1 MSAHANTPANTSPH
15 EQPHGQAHAHANP
28 LPRGLL
34 IAMAALV
41 LVSLVG
47 VSTVRLSGVEIR
59 SSDASAVV
67 SRSLRFEDLSDG
79 GIAVIDA
86 SNGQQVQRVHGEG
99 GFLRG
104 ALRVMSRERRM
115 RGLGPEVPF
124 ELIGRA
130 DGRLTLLD
138 PATGVRID
146 LESFGPTNAGAFV
159 GLLGPVT
166 QAATRTTP

>member
-1 MSAHANTPANTSPH
+1 MDAPMNS
-15 EQPHGQAHAHANP
+15 HAHPNAGSHTHPNP

-34 IAMAALV
+34 IAMVSLV
-41 LVSLVG
+41 LVSLAG
-47 VSTVRLSGVEIR
+47 VSAIRLSGVDIHAP
-59 SSDASAVV
+59 DAGTVA
-67 SRSLRFEDLSDG
+67 SRSLRFEDLPDG
-79 GIAVIDA
+79 GIKVSDA
-86 SNGQQVQRVHGEG
+86 RSGEEVQRVQGEG

-115 RGLGPEVPF
+115 RQLGPEAPF
-124 ELIGRA
+124 ELLGRA

-159 GLLGPVT
+159 GLLGTPHNVS
-166 QAATRTTP
+166 TRTTP

>member
-1 MSAHANTPANTSPH
+1 MDAPMNS
-15 EQPHGQAHAHANP
+15 HAHPNASSHTHPNP

-34 IAMAALV
+34 IAMVSLV
-41 LVSLVG
+41 LVSLAG
-47 VSTVRLSGVEIR
+47 VSAIRLSGVDIHAP
-59 SSDASAVV
+59 DAGTVA
-67 SRSLRFEDLSDG
+67 SRSLRFEDLPDG
-79 GIAVIDA
+79 GIKVSDA
-86 SNGQQVQRVHGEG
+86 RSGEEVQRVQGEG

-115 RGLGPEVPF
+115 RQLGPEAPF
-124 ELIGRA
+124 ELLGRA

-159 GLLGPVT
+159 GLLGTPPNVS
-166 QAATRTTP
+166 TRTTP

>member
-1 MSAHANTPANTSPH
+1 MSANANDPSQARAQAQAH
-15 EQPHGQAHAHANP
+15 AHAHANP

-34 IAMAALV
+34 MAMAALV
-41 LVSLVG
+41 LAALAG
-47 VSTVRLSGVEIR
+47 VSAVRMSGIEIR
-59 SSDASAVV
+59 TPDAATVQ
-67 SRSLRFEDLSDG
+67 SRSLRFEDQADG

-86 SNGQQVQRVHGEG
+86 RSGQQVQRVQGEG

-115 RGLGPEVPF
+115 RGLGPETPF
-124 ELIGRA
+124 ELLGRA

-159 GLLGPVT
+159 GLLS
-166 QAATRTTP
+166 QAQTELPRTP

>member
-1 MSAHANTPANTSPH
+1 MNPNANSHT
-15 EQPHGQAHAHANP
+15 HANP

-41 LVSLVG
+41 LVSLAG
-47 VSTVRLSGVEIR
+47 VSAVRLSGIDIR
-59 SSDASAVV
+59 SPDAGTVV
-67 SRSLRFEDLSDG
+67 SRSLRFADLPDG
-79 GIAVIDA
+79 GISVVDA
-86 SNGQQVQRVHGEG
+86 RSGQEVQRVQGEG

-115 RGLGPEVPF
+115 RELGPEAPF

-159 GLLGPVT
+159 GLLSPANT
-166 QAATRTTP
+166 ASTRTTP